1 MEKKEKKATEGQGK
15 SYTTSKGVRKAV
27 KQMVS
32 ISCRCTN
39 KCRENVGDEE
49 RERIFTGFYE
59 LGSHD
64 QQNKYLFGLIHKVD
78 VKRRRGAGGH
88 AGRRHTFTYH
98 VRLCDGKAVQVCKNT
113 FCVLHGIAKRRV
125 EGVAAQLVDG
135 VVIASDERG
144 KHKSRPHSVPDEVKE
159 KIREHIKLF
168 PRRKSHYSRSSNRK
182 REYLD
187 EGLSISRMYR
197 LYLEKHEPGA
207 GATPQAKEWLY

>member
-1 MEKKEKKATEGQGK
+1 MR
-15 SYTTSKGVRKAV
+15 S
-27 KQMVS
+27 
-32 ISCRCTN
+32 
-39 KCRENVGDEE
+39 E
-49 RERIFTGFYE
+49 RGYLPVFMNWEA
-59 LGSHD
+59 HD

-125 EGVAAQLVDG
+125 EGVAAQLVNG